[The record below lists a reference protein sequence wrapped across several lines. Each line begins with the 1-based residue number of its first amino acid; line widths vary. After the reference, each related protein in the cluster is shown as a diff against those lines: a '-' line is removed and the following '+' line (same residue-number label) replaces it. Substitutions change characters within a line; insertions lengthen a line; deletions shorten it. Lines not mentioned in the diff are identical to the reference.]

1 MQQSDIDK
9 QLSDIKILLSP
20 SEKALA
26 SKIHYSF
33 INFVYRVYR

>member
-20 SEKALA
+20 THDKNPAPLKNTEEAKELPLQT
-26 SKIHYSF
+26 
-33 INFVYRVYR
+33 